1 MYYKHDNIINKTS
14 NFKGTLEMWIDMFSK
29 DGNIP
34 EMVDIKPPIVEL
46 YELRVVIWTVTE
58 VKLVD
63 NNFFTKEKHSDIY
76 IKGFL

>member
-1 MYYKHDNIINKTS
+1 
-14 NFKGTLEMWIDMFSK
+14 MFSK
-29 DGNIP
+29 DSNIP

-46 YELRVVIWTVTE
+46 YELRVIIWSATD

-76 IKGFL
+76 IKGFT